1 MRRVIVAI
9 GIMGLVLT
17 ACGGED
23 VAETFSE
30 IGSGLNGGEAPAFY
44 DGETVDTAD
53 TDEARS
59 ISGEKLIFDIAVTAD
74 RKVIRNVTLQ
84 LAADDTRAT
93 YEAIAAIAEQNG
105 GFVAAAEVSP
115 SGDGEQPY
123 VTVTVRVP
131 TSNMSA
137 ALAEFRDA
145 AEEVL
150 SESQG
155 AEDVTENFID
165 LEAQLANLTLL
176 ETELRSL
183 LEEVRAQDDADP
195 DKLLRVFT
203 EISNTRSRIEQI
215 QGQLNYLNDAVDL
228 ATVSMTIEPTPAAVP
243 IVEAEWAPVD
253 TVRDAS
259 RDLVSGLQGLLD
271 NAITFVIAILP
282 LLLIVLGLPALALYA
297 LYRLWRSRHRPPTA
311 SGPPAPLA
319 SE

>member
-23 VAETFSE
+23 AVETFSE

-44 DGETVDTAD
+44 DDGETVTPSD

-59 ISGEKLIFDIAVTAD
+59 ISGEKYTFDFAVTAD
-74 RKVIRNVTLQ
+74 RKVIRNVSLQ

-105 GFVAAAEVSP
+105 GFVATADVSP

-137 ALAEFRDA
+137 ALAGFRDA
-145 AEEVL
+145 AQEVL

-183 LEEVRAQDDADP
+183 LEEVRAQADADP

-243 IVEAEWAPVD
+243 IVEEEWAPIN

-259 RDLVSGLQGLLD
+259 RDLVSGLQSLLD
-271 NAITFVIAILP
+271 NAITFVIAVLP
-282 LLLIVLGLPALALYA
+282 MLLIVLGLPALVLYA
-297 LYRLWRSRHRPPTA
+297 LYRVWRSRRGLTVT
-311 SGPPAPLA
+311 PPASTP
-319 SE
+319 